1 MNLCW
6 QCVPKEFRCDGIKH
20 CWDDTDEMQCQPV
33 DLMETTP
40 PPPAIV
46 HFINGTLI
54 IEPLSIRTAICPDT
68 HFWCPGEDYCLPVY
82 VRCNTVYDCLG
93 HEDEEGCGKYTCP
106 GFYGCRNSRIC
117 VHADHVCD
125 GVFQCPERDD
135 ELMCDMTCPDN
146 CQCYGHAF
154 VCTGKFA
161 AEQYPDLRYL
171 NADGTGMTLL
181 HVSANRML
189 IHLSLQHCG
198 ISEMDSVDL
207 PNLKSLDLRYNFLT
221 DFTRM
226 SSINPQNT
234 TLTND
239 SLTQFTTKNMLNLN
253 SLDLSSN
260 FLTEFKSMNMSKLTS
275 LDLSNNS
282 LTDFTTGQ
290 MQNLTSLNLSNNF
303 LTDFT
308 SVNMS
313 KLASLDLSGNSLAN
327 FSTQQM
333 QNLTSL
339 NVSHNSL
346 TKFTCE
352 NVPRLIHLSLSHNS
366 LIKFTKKQLPNL
378 RSLDL
383 SHNSLTKFSRVNMP
397 NMEHINLS
405 NNRLTV
411 FTMKDLPNLES
422 LDLSHNALTQVL
434 WVEVSDIE
442 RLHTLSLSSNKD
454 LPLFSVISEVSFP
467 NLLSVDFSG
476 IDLEEIP
483 DTLFQKFPNARY
495 LNLSDSNIQKVSSK
509 GFKELQQLEVLDLT
523 GCPMTDFS
531 ADLFKGL
538 ENMETI
544 QADNYRLCC
553 PGILPEGFSYAKC
566 RASDGEISSCA
577 ALLRADIFRLFLTVY
592 CGLALVGNLASF
604 LFRICSK
611 QNEKKRLGFDVFV
624 THLCVS
630 DFLMGVYLAIIGVAD
645 RWYYG
650 TYAWN
655 DREWTHSGACQLAGF
670 LSFVSSE
677 VSSFLVCFITLERFL
692 CVHFPHRDFNFT
704 GRSANVASVA
714 AWVVGVGL
722 ASVPLLHFTDH
733 WQFYSQTGICIPLP
747 ITNKTF
753 PGSDYSFYV
762 IIAINFV
769 LFLLVAV
776 GQLLIFWSYHTQSKA
791 VRSSSKR
798 AKDMAIARRLLAV
811 AMSDFLC
818 WFPLGLLGIMA
829 KSGVPIPGE
838 FNVIMAIFVLP
849 FNSAVNPLLYTLPVV
864 REQRR
869 QTKKKNREKAQVTN
883 RKNRVEEVSS
893 SSAEKH
899 QTDTVQTENFT
910 EEEARQLLVKF
921 LQDRRVT
928 PEHMKLHLGR
938 STGQSQPDKLH
949 DEDFTA
955 EEALQLFAKFLQD
968 GRLTLEQVQSH
979 LISSS
984 SN

>member
-1 MNLCW
+1 
-6 QCVPKEFRCDGIKH
+6 
-20 CWDDTDEMQCQPV
+20 
-33 DLMETTP
+33 
-40 PPPAIV
+40 
-46 HFINGTLI
+46 
-54 IEPLSIRTAICPDT
+54 
-68 HFWCPGEDYCLPVY
+68 
-82 VRCNTVYDCLG
+82 
-93 HEDEEGCGKYTCP
+93 
-106 GFYGCRNSRIC
+106 
-117 VHADHVCD
+117 
-125 GVFQCPERDD
+125 
-135 ELMCDMTCPDN
+135 
-146 CQCYGHAF
+146 
-154 VCTGKFA
+154 
-161 AEQYPDLRYL
+161 
-171 NADGTGMTLL
+171 
-181 HVSANRML
+181 
-189 IHLSLQHCG
+189 
-198 ISEMDSVDL
+198 
-207 PNLKSLDLRYNFLT
+207 
-221 DFTRM
+221 
-226 SSINPQNT
+226 
-234 TLTND
+234 
-239 SLTQFTTKNMLNLN
+239 
-253 SLDLSSN
+253 
-260 FLTEFKSMNMSKLTS
+260 
-275 LDLSNNS
+275 
-282 LTDFTTGQ
+282 
-290 MQNLTSLNLSNNF
+290 
-303 LTDFT
+303 
-308 SVNMS
+308 
-313 KLASLDLSGNSLAN
+313 
-327 FSTQQM
+327 
-333 QNLTSL
+333 
-339 NVSHNSL
+339 
-346 TKFTCE
+346 
-352 NVPRLIHLSLSHNS
+352 
-366 LIKFTKKQLPNL
+366 
-378 RSLDL
+378 
-383 SHNSLTKFSRVNMP
+383 
-397 NMEHINLS
+397 
-405 NNRLTV
+405 
-411 FTMKDLPNLES
+411 
-422 LDLSHNALTQVL
+422 
-434 WVEVSDIE
+434 
-442 RLHTLSLSSNKD
+442 
-454 LPLFSVISEVSFP
+454 
-467 NLLSVDFSG
+467 
-476 IDLEEIP
+476 
-483 DTLFQKFPNARY
+483 
-495 LNLSDSNIQKVSSK
+495 
-509 GFKELQQLEVLDLT
+509 
-523 GCPMTDFS
+523 MTDFS

-553 PGILPEGFSYAKC
+553 PGVLPEGFSYAKC
-566 RASDGEISSCA
+566 RATDGEISSCA

-692 CVHFPHRDFNFT
+692 CVHFPHRDFNFND
-704 GRSANVASVA
+704 RSANVASVA
-714 AWVVGVGL
+714 AWLVGVGL

-747 ITNKTF
+747 ITSKTF

-762 IIAINFV
+762 MIAVNFV

-791 VRSSSKR
+791 VRCSGKR

-818 WFPLGLLGIMA
+818 WFPLGLLGFMA

-838 FNVIMAIFVLP
+838 FNVTMAIFVLP

-869 QTKKKNREKAQVTN
+869 QTKKKNREQAQVTY

-893 SSAEKH
+893 SSTDKH

-921 LQDRRVT
+921 LQDGRVT

-949 DEDFTA
+949 DEDFTT
-955 EEALQLFAKFLQD
+955 EEALQLLVKFLQD
-968 GRLTLEQVQSH
+968 GRVTSEQVQSH